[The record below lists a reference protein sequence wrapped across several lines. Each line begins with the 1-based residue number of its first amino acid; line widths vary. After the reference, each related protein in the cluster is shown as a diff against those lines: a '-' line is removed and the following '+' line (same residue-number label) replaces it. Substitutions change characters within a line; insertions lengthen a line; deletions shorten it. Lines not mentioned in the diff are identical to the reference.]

1 MVFQAIV
8 LFCALLFTGCWLEWL
23 ILLANGGAEAV
34 PYKSTVLMAAG
45 IAAYYF
51 AMKGM

>member
-8 LFCALLFTGCWLEWL
+8 LFCAILFTGCWLEWL
-23 ILLANGGAEAV
+23 ILLANGGVKAV
-34 PYKSTVLMAAG
+34 PYTTTVLMAAG

-51 AMKGM
+51 ALKGM